1 MQLQQR
7 HAPLAQG
14 LRFQSLFLCS
24 VTPPRHVMAELAAEV
39 QGRLRM

>member
-1 MQLQQR
+1 MAMFRCNFRL
-7 HAPLAQG
+7 PLSP
-14 LRFQSLFLCS
+14 RS